1 MIQSNADWSVNRD
14 NFQESS
20 RDEKPSEATDFT
32 SRFTL
37 LSVMAPEMLFPGA
50 RGSPKP
56 TLGPQGRVLVGGIG
70 RKAIVIA
77 LCLQLVP
84 AFGASLARAAEP
96 PARPVLSGRDLVD
109 VLRRGGYVVYF
120 QHATTDKNQVDADH
134 PDFERCETQRNLS
147 PDGRRLAREIGAAFA
162 TLGIPVGRVV
172 SSPYCRSTET
182 ATLAFGRREVS
193 RALYFTMGMDREERA
208 RQRVGLRR
216 MLSTP
221 PAAGTNTV
229 LVGHNAHLKEAT
241 GIWPKVEGDAHV
253 FQPSPDGSF
262 AYVGEVRGEDWA
274 RRARG
279 TAAAR

>member
-1 MIQSNADWSVNRD
+1 
-14 NFQESS
+14 
-20 RDEKPSEATDFT
+20 
-32 SRFTL
+32 
-37 LSVMAPEMLFPGA
+37 
-50 RGSPKP
+50 
-56 TLGPQGRVLVGGIG
+56 VGGIG

-77 LCLQLVP
+77 LCLQLVS
-84 AFGASLARAAEP
+84 AFGASLAVAADP
-96 PARPVLSGRDLVD
+96 PARPVLRGRELVD
-109 VLRRGGYVVYF
+109 VLRRGGYVVYV
-120 QHATTDKNQVDADH
+120 QHATTDKNQVDADY
-134 PDFERCETQRNLS
+134 PDFQRCETQRNLS
-147 PDGRRLAREIGAAFA
+147 ADGRRLAREIGAAFA